1 MNHGEATVSNRKD
14 KQAQRVAR
22 KRKAQRRQALSAQE
36 ALFKRVQSSEYFKNV
51 EVVRGVGITEKMSDV
66 ILRFAEPLQDEDGDL
81 GANQVRLAIMIWNA
95 SLLPE
100 ETQAE
105 ALQEIQEI
113 IPRHHREARREMLE
127 LIDEL
132 LERKETHFSENKRII
147 IDYDI
152 RDTARGLHL
161 NVVSTPPQDDNAG

>member
-1 MNHGEATVSNRKD
+1 MSNRKD
-14 KQAQRVAR
+14 KQTRRLAR
-22 KRKAQRRQALSAQE
+22 KRKVQRRQAPSAQE
-36 ALFKRVQSSEYFKNV
+36 ALFKRVQSSEYFKDV
-51 EVVRGVGITEKMSDV
+51 ELIRGAGIKEKMSDV

-81 GANQVRLAIMIWNA
+81 GPNQVRLAIMIWNA

-100 ETQAE
+100 KEQAE

-127 LIDEL
+127 LIDDL
-132 LERKETHFSENKRII
+132 LGRKATHFADNKRVI

-161 NVVSTPPQDDNAG
+161 NVVSTPPQDFTAG